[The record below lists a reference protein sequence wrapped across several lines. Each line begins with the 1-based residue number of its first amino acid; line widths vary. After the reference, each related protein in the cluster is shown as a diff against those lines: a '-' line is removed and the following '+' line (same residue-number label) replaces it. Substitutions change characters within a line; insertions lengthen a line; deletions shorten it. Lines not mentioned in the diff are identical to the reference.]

1 MNPRSVRFRITLVAA
16 VAVAALLVIAGAV
29 LVLLQRDTLTASIDQ
44 TLTQRADDIVSLIEE
59 GGSPDEFAPGPD
71 EGFAQLVGANGAVV
85 AATPNLVDQP
95 PLDIAGGTG
104 DLIQNLEVP
113 TVDDDLFRVLSRS
126 VAGGVLHVGTTYEVV
141 TESTAALVGSLAITI
156 PVVVAILGVL
166 VWWLVGRTL
175 RPVEDIRS
183 EVAAIGATDLRRRV
197 PNPGTDDEID
207 RLANTMNEMLERLEG
222 SLERQQRFVAD
233 ASHELRG
240 PLTRLRAELE
250 LGLSSARDQAAI
262 DQLGSLLDEVL
273 GMQEMVEDLLF
284 LAQADAGKTDQTRA
298 AIDLD
303 DLVLREGRR
312 IAGNGLVEVNL
323 SAVSGALVVGNRSQ
337 LSRAVKNL
345 LDNAERHAA
354 GTVGVGLAERDGFAC
369 LTVEDDGPGIPLS
382 GVEQIFERFGRLDL
396 ARAAGT
402 GGSGLGLA
410 IARDIAVRH
419 GGSLVV
425 VNPGEAGARFEM
437 ALPFGGP
444 I

>member
-1 MNPRSVRFRITLVAA
+1 MSPRSIRFRITLVAV
-16 VAVAALLVIAGAV
+16 VAVAALLAIAGAV
-29 LVLLQRDTLTASIDQ
+29 LVVLQRDTLTASIDQ
-44 TLTQRADDIVSLIEE
+44 TLTQRADDIASLLEE

-71 EGFAQLVGANGAVV
+71 EGFAELVDANGAVV
-85 AATPNLVDQP
+85 AATPNLADQP
-95 PLDIAGGTG
+95 PLDIVNNR
-104 DLIQNLEVP
+104 DNLIQNLEVP
-113 TVDDDLFRVLSRS
+113 IVDDDLFRVLSRP
-126 VAGGVLHVGTTYEVV
+126 VAGGVLHVGTTYDVV
-141 TESTAALVGSLAITI
+141 AESTTALVGSLALTI

-166 VWWLVGRTL
+166 VWGLVGRTL
-175 RPVEDIRS
+175 QPVEDIRS

-197 PNPGTDDEID
+197 PSPGTADEID

-222 SLERQQRFVAD
+222 SLGRQQRFVAD
-233 ASHELRG
+233 ASHEFRG

-250 LGLSSARDQAAI
+250 LGLSSVNDQATT

-284 LAQADAGKTDQTRA
+284 LAQSDAGKSDQTRA

-303 DLVLREGRR
+303 DLVLLEGRR

-323 SAVSGALVVGNRSQ
+323 SAVSGAHLVGNRSQ

-345 LDNAERHAA
+345 LDNAERHAVA
-354 GTVGVGLAERDGFAC
+354 TVCIGLEERDGFAF
-369 LTVEDDGPGIPLS
+369 LTVEDDGPGVPLS
-382 GVEQIFERFGRLDL
+382 GVEQIFERFDRLDE
-396 ARAAGT
+396 ARATST

-410 IARDIAVRH
+410 IARDIAMRH

-425 VNPGEAGARFEM
+425 TNPGEAGARFEM
-437 ALPFGGP
+437 TLPLGS

>member
-1 MNPRSVRFRITLVAA
+1 MTCFVCS
-16 VAVAALLVIAGAV
+16 
-29 LVLLQRDTLTASIDQ
+29 
-44 TLTQRADDIVSLIEE
+44 AD
-59 GGSPDEFAPGPD
+59 
-71 EGFAQLVGANGAVV
+71 
-85 AATPNLVDQP
+85 
-95 PLDIAGGTG
+95 
-104 DLIQNLEVP
+104 
-113 TVDDDLFRVLSRS
+113 R
-126 VAGGVLHVGTTYEVV
+126 VAGGVLHVGTTYDVV
-141 TESTAALVGSLAITI
+141 TESTTALVGSLAITI

-183 EVAAIGATDLRRRV
+183 EVAAISATDLRRRV
-197 PNPGTDDEID
+197 PSPGTNDEID
-207 RLANTMNEMLERLEG
+207 HLTYTMNEMLERLEG

-250 LGLSSARDQAAI
+250 LGLSSASDQAAS

-284 LAQADAGKTDQTRA
+284 LAQSDAGKTDQTRA

-323 SAVSGALVVGNRSQ
+323 SAVSGAHLVGNRSQ

-354 GTVGVGLAERDGFAC
+354 GTVGVALKERDGFAC

-437 ALPFGGP
+437 TLPLDGS

>member
-1 MNPRSVRFRITLVAA
+1 MAPSWRQLPI
-16 VAVAALLVIAGAV
+16 
-29 LVLLQRDTLTASIDQ
+29 
-44 TLTQRADDIVSLIEE
+44 
-59 GGSPDEFAPGPD
+59 SPS
-71 EGFAQLVGANGAVV
+71 
-85 AATPNLVDQP
+85 QP
-95 PLDIAGGTG
+95 PLDIAGGGG
-104 DLIQNLEVP
+104 DLIQNLEVA
-113 TVDDDLFRVLSRS
+113 TVDDDLFRVLSRP
-126 VAGGVLHVGTTYEVV
+126 VAGGVLHVGTTYDVV
-141 TESTAALVGSLAITI
+141 TESTTALVGSLAITI
-156 PVVVAILGVL
+156 PIVVAILGVM

-197 PNPGTDDEID
+197 PNPGTNDEID

-240 PLTRLRAELE
+240 PLTRLRTELE
-250 LGLSSARDQAAI
+250 LGLSSAGDQGAS
-262 DQLGSLLDEVL
+262 DLLGSLLDEVL

-284 LAQADAGKTDQTRA
+284 LAQSDAGKIDKTRA

-323 SAVSGALVVGNRSQ
+323 SAVSGAHLVGNRSQ

-354 GTVGVGLAERDGFAC
+354 DTVGVRLEERDGFAF

-419 GGSLVV
+419 GGSLAV

-437 ALPFGGP
+437 TLPLGGS

>member
-71 EGFAQLVGANGAVV
+71 EGFAQLVDANGAVV
-85 AATPNLVDQP
+85 AATPNLADQP
-95 PLDIAGGTG
+95 PLDIASGGG

-113 TVDDDLFRVLSRS
+113 TVDDDLFRVLSRP

-141 TESTAALVGSLAITI
+141 TESTTALVGSLAITI

-250 LGLSSARDQAAI
+250 LGLSSGSDQAAS

-284 LAQADAGKTDQTRA
+284 LAQSDAGKTDQTRA

-323 SAVSGALVVGNRSQ
+323 SAVSGAHLVGNRSQ

-354 GTVGVGLAERDGFAC
+354 GTVGVGLEERDGFAC

-437 ALPFGGP
+437 TLPLGGS